1 MFIFV
6 KRLKTITMKEYE
18 ITWEGLVFT
27 VCGIYEPEEK
37 ETYFEPYEVERF
49 NISGIYLADVCV
61 DFMLNEET
69 TKQLEEEILNTYYR

>member
-1 MFIFV
+1 
-6 KRLKTITMKEYE
+6 MKEYE
-18 ITWEGLVFT
+18 ITWQGLVFT

-49 NISGIYLADVCV
+49 SIFGIYLADVCV